1 MLFHTAHWHRAGG
14 YPDEHDHA
22 HELEAIGKAA
32 RASGARRQG
41 TRATSLQTLEGQMAA
56 WCNQHAGECTYQ
68 LFMHWGSSVNNKPVT
83 NADAWKDFN
92 QKEAKANI
100 NKQKAQ
106 DSRKRAKMNK

>member
-68 LFMHWGSSVNNKPVT
+68 LFMHWGSSVNTKPVT
-83 NADAWKDFN
+83 SPAEWIMERLQLQRGEGEHQQAESAGF
-92 QKEAKANI
+92 
-100 NKQKAQ
+100 AQ
-106 DSRKRAKMNK
+106 TC